1 MTGFN
6 ISVDTETFSTDSY
19 SGNWIIHLWC
29 FVDVCVHRRPG
40 AESFCNKAECMQT
53 TVFCLLSF
61 SEQHLKL
68 LRWSCV
74 VLKVLN
80 REHLFRSQTAEWV
93 GPAGSV
99 LLGRS
104 CWVGPAGSVLRERS
118 DALKHL
124 FYTIIRFFFSFRCS
138 RGSLIH
144 VIWLLSFACECVCRV
159 VLWWKQSGTNEA
171 QKEEPPARR
180 GNPPLPRWPL
190 AA

>member
-1 MTGFN
+1 M
-6 ISVDTETFSTDSY
+6 FSGCACSQEAR
-19 SGNWIIHLWC
+19 
-29 FVDVCVHRRPG
+29 V
-40 AESFCNKAECMQT
+40 FCDKAECMQT

-68 LRWSCV
+68 MRWSCV

-80 REHLFRSQTAEWV
+80 REHFRSQTAEWV

-99 LLGRS
+99 L
-104 CWVGPAGSVLRERS
+104 RERR
-118 DALKHL
+118 DASKHL

-144 VIWLLSFACECVCRV
+144 VIWLLSFACECMCCVL
-159 VLWWKQSGTNEA
+159 LWWKQSGTNEA
-171 QKEEPPARR
+171 QTEEPPARR